1 MRWRSRS
8 GSSVGPFVG
17 KTLLISDEPPPA
29 QCLFLSTPT
38 SFQQFLQPCNR
49 RITVMA
55 SPDHFY
61 NLFSPGWRPPVT
73 SIWPRV
79 VRAACVWRI
88 DTQTAIFISQLYFAE
103 RHNAGVDVTSK
114 SGNKDDSEAG
124 ARDRSYKNFQLFYH
138 VNLKYFPGSL
148 DYHLAHYALCVG
160 RHLISERTEDPIRWY

>member
-38 SFQQFLQPCNR
+38 SFLQFLQPCNR

-88 DTQTAIFISQLYFAE
+88 DTQTAIFFDSQLYLAE
-103 RHNAGVDVTSK
+103 RHNAGVDLTSK
-114 SGNKDDSEAG
+114 SGNKDDSEAD
-124 ARDRSYKNFQLFYH
+124 ARDLSYKKFQLFYH
-138 VNLKYFPGSL
+138 IKSQIFSRKFRLLSRP
-148 DYHLAHYALCVG
+148 
-160 RHLISERTEDPIRWY
+160 